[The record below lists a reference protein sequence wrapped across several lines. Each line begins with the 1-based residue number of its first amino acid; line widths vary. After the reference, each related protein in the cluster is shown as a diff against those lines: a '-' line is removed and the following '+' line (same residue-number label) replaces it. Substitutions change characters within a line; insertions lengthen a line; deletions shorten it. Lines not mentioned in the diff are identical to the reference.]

1 MLKLDD
7 DERVSDI
14 LPVNDFSDEQYIYMA
29 TKKGTNKKS
38 NLSFFAKK
46 YKSELRQ
53 LI

>member
-14 LPVNDFSDEQYIYMA
+14 LPVNDFSDEQFIYMA

-38 NLSFFAKK
+38 NLSFLL
-46 YKSELRQ
+46 KSINQELRQ